1 MKIAVFGATS
11 TVGRQVVEQAL
22 TQGHE
27 VTAFTRSAAGV
38 EQRHERLHIIE
49 GDVLDTASVER
60 AVVGQDAVLISLGA
74 GRKGVIRAEGTRAVI
89 EAMHR
94 TGVKRLIA
102 QTTLGV
108 GDSRG
113 NLNFLWKYV
122 MFGMLLRQAYADH
135 VQQEAYVRASD
146 LDWTIVRPSAF
157 TDGPRTGS
165 YRRGFPA
172 DETGLALKIAR
183 ADIADFMLEQLT
195 DTSYLRQTP
204 GISN

>member
-11 TVGRQVVEQAL
+11 TVGRLVVEQAL
-22 TQGHE
+22 AEGHQ
-27 VTAFTRSAAGV
+27 VTAFTRSAAGLT
-38 EQRHERLHIIE
+38 QRHERLDIVE
-49 GDVLDTASVER
+49 GDVLDSNSVQR
-60 AVVGQDAVLISLGA
+60 AVAGQDAVLVSLGA

-89 EAMHR
+89 EAMNR
-94 TGVKRLIA
+94 TGVKRLIV

-108 GDSRG
+108 GDSKA

-122 MFGMLLRQAYADH
+122 MFGLLLRQAFADH

-157 TDGPRTGS
+157 TDGPRTGGF
-165 YRRGFPA
+165 RRGFPA
-172 DETGLALKIAR
+172 GERGLTLKIAR
-183 ADIADFMLEQLT
+183 ADIAGFMLEQLT
-195 DTSYLRQTP
+195 DTTYLRQAP

>member
-11 TVGRQVVEQAL
+11 TVGRLVVEQAL
-22 TQGHE
+22 AEGHQ
-27 VTAFTRSAAGV
+27 VTAFTRSATGLT
-38 EQRHERLHIIE
+38 QRHERLDIVE
-49 GDVLDTASVER
+49 GDVLDSNSVQR
-60 AVVGQDAVLISLGA
+60 AVAGQDAVLVSLGA

-89 EAMHR
+89 EAMNR
-94 TGVKRLIA
+94 TGVKRLIV

-108 GDSRG
+108 GDSKA

-122 MFGMLLRQAYADH
+122 MFGLLLRQAFADH

-157 TDGPRTGS
+157 TDGPRTRGF
-165 YRRGFPA
+165 RRGFPA
-172 DETGLALKIAR
+172 GERGLSLKIAR

-195 DTSYLRQTP
+195 DTTYLRQAP

>member
-11 TVGRQVVEQAL
+11 TVGRLVVEQAL
-22 TQGHE
+22 AEGHQ
-27 VTAFTRSAAGV
+27 VTAFTRSAAGLT
-38 EQRHERLHIIE
+38 QRHERLDIVE
-49 GDVLDTASVER
+49 GDVLESNSVQR
-60 AVVGQDAVLISLGA
+60 AVAGQDAVLVSLGA

-89 EAMHR
+89 EAMNR
-94 TGVKRLIA
+94 TGVKRLIV

-108 GDSRG
+108 GDSKA

-122 MFGMLLRQAYADH
+122 MFGLLLRQAFADH

-157 TDGPRTGS
+157 TDGPRTGGF
-165 YRRGFPA
+165 RRGFPA
-172 DETGLALKIAR
+172 GERGLTLKIAR
-183 ADIADFMLEQLT
+183 ADIAGFMLEQLT
-195 DTSYLRQTP
+195 DTTYLRQAP

>member
-11 TVGRQVVEQAL
+11 TVGRLVVEQAL
-22 TQGHE
+22 AEGHQ
-27 VTAFTRSAAGV
+27 VTAFTRSAAGLT
-38 EQRHERLHIIE
+38 QRHERLDIVE
-49 GDVLDTASVER
+49 GDVLDSNSVQR
-60 AVVGQDAVLISLGA
+60 AVAGQDAVLVSLGA

-89 EAMHR
+89 EAMNR
-94 TGVKRLIA
+94 TGVKRLIV

-108 GDSRG
+108 GDSKA

-122 MFGMLLRQAYADH
+122 MFGLLLRQAFADH

-157 TDGPRTGS
+157 TDGPRTGGF
-165 YRRGFPA
+165 RRGFPA
-172 DETGLALKIAR
+172 GERGLTLKITR
-183 ADIADFMLEQLT
+183 ADIAGFMLEQLT
-195 DTSYLRQTP
+195 DTTYLRQAP

>member
-11 TVGRQVVEQAL
+11 TVGRQAVEQAL
-22 TQGHE
+22 AQGHE
-27 VTAFTRSAAGV
+27 VTAFTRNAAGV

-89 EAMHR
+89 EAMNR
-94 TGVKRLIA
+94 TGVKRLIT

-135 VQQEAYVRASD
+135 VQQEAYVRASN

-195 DTSYLRQTP
+195 DTSYLQQTP

>member
-1 MKIAVFGATS
+1 MRIAVFGATS
-11 TVGRQVVEQAL
+11 TVGRLVVEQAL
-22 TQGHE
+22 AQGHE
-27 VTAFTRSAAGV
+27 VTAFTRNAASVG
-38 EQRHERLHIIE
+38 QRHERLHIVE
-49 GDVLDTASVER
+49 GNVLDTNSVER

-89 EAMHR
+89 EAMNR
-94 TGVKRLIA
+94 TGVERLIC

-108 GDSRG
+108 GDSQG

-135 VQQEAYVRASD
+135 VEQEECVRASN

-157 TDGPRTGS
+157 TDGPRTDAF
-165 YRRGFPA
+165 RRGFGA
-172 DETGLALKIAR
+172 DEKGLSLKIAR
-183 ADIADFMLEQLT
+183 ADIAAFMLEQLT
-195 DTSYLRQTP
+195 DATYTHRAA

>member
-11 TVGRQVVEQAL
+11 TVGRLVVEQAL
-22 TQGHE
+22 AEGHQ
-27 VTAFTRSAAGV
+27 VTAFTRSAAGLT
-38 EQRHERLHIIE
+38 QRHERLDIVE
-49 GDVLDTASVER
+49 GDVLDSNSVQR
-60 AVVGQDAVLISLGA
+60 AVAGQDAVLVSLGA

-89 EAMHR
+89 EAMNR
-94 TGVKRLIA
+94 TGVKRLIV

-108 GDSRG
+108 GDSKA

-122 MFGMLLRQAYADH
+122 MFGLLLRQAFADH

-157 TDGPRTGS
+157 TDGPRTGGF
-165 YRRGFPA
+165 RRGFPA
-172 DETGLALKIAR
+172 GERGLSLKITR

-195 DTSYLRQTP
+195 DTTYLRQAP